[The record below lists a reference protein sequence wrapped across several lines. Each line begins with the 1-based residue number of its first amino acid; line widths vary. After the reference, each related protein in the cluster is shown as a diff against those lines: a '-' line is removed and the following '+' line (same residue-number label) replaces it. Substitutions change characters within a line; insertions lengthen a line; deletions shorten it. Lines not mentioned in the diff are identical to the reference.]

1 MAGVSHENGATDVRH
16 ADMTAGEHN
25 HNATGVPD
33 VDTATSAQHAKN
45 RDVGAPVACNPEHA
59 TDTPKDVANVIGAR
73 EAWLK
78 TFNSTN
84 RKLLLAEL
92 PLELVYEILTSLHP
106 ADLLSVSRLN
116 KTLRHVLLHKSARW
130 IWMVS
135 FQSVRGD
142 PAWEDAYG
150 GPGGCPKI
158 PNDLNEPQ
166 FAHFLFDDLCMKCG
180 SPDADFVAWNACMRY
195 CDECANG
202 VFCTLQSPTPDD
214 TCYVDDQRLFVRTE
228 LIAFVAALEDCS
240 TDDERLDLVVDSH
253 LRCQQIYGH
262 IGWLANWKHERD
274 SMRRDARTV
283 EGC

>member
-1 MAGVSHENGATDVRH
+1 MADASHEDGATDIRY
-16 ADMTAGEHN
+16 ADAIAGEHH
-25 HNATGVPD
+25 HNVTGVLD
-33 VDTATSAQHAKN
+33 VDTATN
-45 RDVGAPVACNPEHA
+45 NEHA
-59 TDTPKDVANVIGAR
+59 EDGTIEAPAARGHKDATDLQEADNITGSR

-78 TFNSTN
+78 TFKSTN

-92 PLELVYEILTSLHP
+92 PLELVYEILTRLHP

-130 IWMVS
+130 IWMIS

-150 GPGGCPKI
+150 GPGGCPKV
-158 PNDLNEPQ
+158 PTGLNEPQ

-180 SPDADFVAWNACMRY
+180 LPDADFVAWNACMRY

-240 TDDERLDLVVDSH
+240 TDDARLNLVVDSH
-253 LRCQQIYGH
+253 LRCHQIYGH
-262 IGWLANWKHERD
+262 IGWLANWKHKRD